1 MRTLRLVIDGDLI
14 YLFLQTVKTILGE
27 RVKTVNL
34 IKQKAFDSGDGIVD
48 PLEDDLVVLSDG
60 IVDSSEN
67 DLIVLSNRRGRKI
80 FCVYGEKSS
89 LIRTR
94 YV

>member
-1 MRTLRLVIDGDLI
+1 M
-14 YLFLQTVKTILGE
+14 K
-27 RVKTVNL
+27 
-34 IKQKAFDSGDGIVD
+34 KQISGGNYYSVEELAKDVFGDSG
-48 PLEDDLVVLSDG
+48 
-60 IVDSSEN
+60 
-67 DLIVLSNRRGRKI
+67 GRKI

>member
-1 MRTLRLVIDGDLI
+1 MKKDYGYPSYELICQAASGEEIALMEILKFYESYISKLCLRPFYHENG
-14 YLFLQTVKTILGE
+14 TVSMIG
-27 RVKTVNL
+27 
-34 IKQKAFDSGDGIVD
+34 
-48 PLEDDLVVLSDG
+48 
-60 IVDSSEN
+60 
-67 DLIVLSNRRGRKI
+67 GRKI

>member
-1 MRTLRLVIDGDLI
+1 MAGSPRI
-14 YLFLQTVKTILGE
+14 YE
-27 RVKTVNL
+27 EVN
-34 IKQKAFDSGDGIVD
+34 K
-48 PLEDDLVVLSDG
+48 E
-60 IVDSSEN
+60 
-67 DLIVLSNRRGRKI
+67 RGRKI